1 MDAMFVFQLKIDAI
15 LAPSLPFFA
24 GVCDQSFGIHVAEL
38 AHFPKSVIEV
48 RLFFFGPLRT
58 LGKGLKYHPNN
69 LCMGIIHKM
78 FAFQST
84 QPFHLMMECAC
95 RKIVSFKVLLLCSY
109 PVCQTKGS

>member
-48 RLFFFGPLRT
+48 RLFFWST
-58 LGKGLKYHPNN
+58 QDSGKGVEISPQQLMYGDHSQNVCLSKYT
-69 LCMGIIHKM
+69 
-78 FAFQST
+78 AFSLNDGVCVQ
-84 QPFHLMMECAC
+84 EN
-95 RKIVSFKVLLLCSY
+95 SFI
-109 PVCQTKGS
+109 